1 MPLTR
6 AFVAFGSNVG
16 DRLGTMQAALRH
28 LTEDGQM
35 RCLKTSPVYENRA
48 VGMGEAAPFLNAVVE
63 FETVLDA
70 EALLEAC
77 LSVEA
82 MLGRERAMLGR
93 KQAASWKPRIIDLDV
108 LLFGV
113 EERQHAQL
121 VLPHPRITERDFVAQ
136 PLLDIAPDLEIGGCG
151 IAAIVAALPEF
162 ELVHYAAQLE
172 AQSAER

>member
-28 LTEDGQM
+28 LTEDGQT

-70 EALLEAC
+70 DALLEAC

-82 MLGRERAMLGR
+82 MLGRERAG
-93 KQAASWKPRIIDLDV
+93 SWKPRTIDLDV
-108 LLFGV
+108 LLFGA
-113 EERQHAQL
+113 ERREDAQL
-121 VLPHPRITERDFVAQ
+121 VLPHPRIAERDFVAQ
-136 PLLDIAPDLEIGGCG
+136 PLLDIAPDLEIEGRG
-151 IAAIVAALPEF
+151 IGAIVAGLPEF
-162 ELVHYAAQLE
+162 ELVLYAAQLE